1 MAPPRPRRLIFFAT
15 TQVHPEEIKSHEK
28 HSEKLLLE
36 FEQRQE
42 IMNPTRL
49 RFAMIVLTMILI
61 LVASGCI
68 STPPAQPASSPH
80 PNATEI
86 APAELLGMKRMAVS
100 TGADALQRVRGSH
113 IGGIENVNDLAIIHY
128 MDDDRLLTLWTTL
141 YKNESLAE
149 SETEKMVIGIRR
161 FGGDWESTL
170 EEIAIDEKVVYRIA
184 PDDKPQYFWAD
195 GVWVFYIVPHNLTPN
210 EVVQV
215 IEAIYTAPQ
224 V

>member
-1 MAPPRPRRLIFFAT
+1 
-15 TQVHPEEIKSHEK
+15 
-28 HSEKLLLE
+28 
-36 FEQRQE
+36 
-42 IMNPTRL
+42 
-49 RFAMIVLTMILI
+49 MIVLAMILI
-61 LVASGCI
+61 LAASGCV
-68 STPPAQPASSPH
+68 SSPPPQSASPH

-113 IGGIENVNDLAIIHY
+113 IGGIENIDDLAIIHY
-128 MDDDRLLTLWTTL
+128 LGNDRFLTLWTTL
-141 YKNESLAE
+141 YENESLAE

-170 EEIAIDEKVVYRIA
+170 EEITIDEKVVYRIA

-195 GVWVFYIVPHNLTPN
+195 GVWVFYIIPHNFTAD

-215 IEAIYTAPQ
+215 IEAMYATPQ

>member
-1 MAPPRPRRLIFFAT
+1 
-15 TQVHPEEIKSHEK
+15 
-28 HSEKLLLE
+28 
-36 FEQRQE
+36 
-42 IMNPTRL
+42 MNATRL
-49 RFAMIVLTMILI
+49 RFAIIALTMILI
-61 LVASGCI
+61 LASSGCI
-68 STPPAQPASSPH
+68 STPPAPPASSPH

-86 APAELLGMKRMAVS
+86 APAELLGMQRMAVS

-170 EEIAIDEKVVYRIA
+170 EEIVIDEKVVYRIA

-195 GVWVFYIVPHNLTPN
+195 GVWVFYIVPHNLTPD

-215 IEAIYTAPQ
+215 IEAVYTTPQ